1 MNKLSTWLYIAAGF
15 SLILLHVAYIWT
27 RRVNPDPAVA
37 DRIGIYIGLWIPTL
51 LIVGKILEDR
61 KK

>member
-1 MNKLSTWLYIAAGF
+1 MNKLSTWLYILAGL
-15 SLILLHVAYIWT
+15 SLIGVHVSFFLT
-27 RRVNPDPAVA
+27 RRINPDPAAA
-37 DRIGIYIGLWIPTL
+37 DRIGIYIGLWVPSL